1 MSEHQRSRVL
11 VIWCPDW
18 PAIAAARQAG
28 HSTAAPVAVFTA
40 NRVRACTPAAR
51 AEGVRLGQRR
61 RDAQS
66 HCPELQVTAEDP
78 DRDARLFEPVVQ
90 AVESVAPG
98 VEVLRPGLLA
108 CAARGP
114 RRYFGSELTAA
125 ERIVDVV
132 EALDVEC
139 RVGVA
144 DSLAVAVLA
153 ARRSAIV
160 PPGEAPAF
168 CAPLPITELSA
179 EPAISGPERAALTDL
194 LIRLGLTTCG
204 SFAALPEG
212 KVATRFG
219 ADAVVAHRLAQGR
232 SERGVSRRS
241 IPTDLVT
248 EQQCDPPLERV
259 DTAAFAAR
267 ALAERFHDGLAAAG
281 LACTRLTIHACLSD
295 GRELHRTWRCAQ
307 PLTPAATADRVRW
320 QLDGWLT
327 SARRQVADDDGGGGF
342 DDGSAPGGIVR
353 LALEPVEAVGAGR
366 VQYGLWGSDGQ
377 DDQRAGWA
385 FARVQG
391 LLGPESVLTPVR
403 SGGRG
408 PQDRIAWVPWGDE
421 RVPPRPPDR
430 PWPGAMPAP
439 SPTRLVPVESVGGP
453 PEPVVL
459 LDERQRPVELGERG
473 LLSGSPHW
481 MERSGRRRVVQA
493 WAGPWLLDE
502 RWWAADRRSRRARMQ
517 VLCASGEA
525 VVLVAGE
532 PVGWSLEGIYD

>member
-1 MSEHQRSRVL
+1 MVEQRVL

-18 PAIAAARQAG
+18 PAIAAARQARQP
-28 HSTAAPVAVFTA
+28 STAPVVVFTA

-66 HCPELQVTAEDP
+66 HCPTLVVTAEDP

-90 AVESVAPG
+90 AVEAVVPG

-108 CAARGP
+108 CAVRGP
-114 RRYFGSELTAA
+114 RRYFGSEEAAA
-125 ERIVDVV
+125 EKIVDVV

-153 ARRSAIV
+153 ARRSRIV
-160 PPGEAPAF
+160 PDGQAAAF

-194 LIRLGLTTCG
+194 LIRLGLTSCG

-219 ADAVVAHRLAQGR
+219 ADAVIAHHLARGR
-232 SERGVSRRS
+232 SHRGVSRRA
-241 IPTDLVT
+241 IPADLTV
-248 EQQCDPPLERV
+248 EQSCDPPLERV

-267 ALAERFHDGLAAAG
+267 ALAERFHEGLAGAG
-281 LACTRLTIHACLSD
+281 LACTRLTIRATLS
-295 GRELHRTWRCAQ
+295 GGQQMHRTWRCAQ

-327 SARRQVADDDGGGGF
+327 GRRAASGDQDGGDDGF
-342 DDGSAPGGIVR
+342 STGGIVG
-353 LALEPVEAVGAGR
+353 LVLEPVEAIDAGR
-366 VQYGLWGSDGQ
+366 VQFGLWGSDGK

-408 PQDRIAWVPWGDE
+408 PVDRIAWVPWGDE
-421 RVPPRPPDR
+421 RVPPRPVDR
-430 PWPGAMPAP
+430 PWPGALPAP
-439 SPTRLVPVESVGGP
+439 SPTRLARSGP
-453 PEPVVL
+453 DGATEAVVL
-459 LDERQRPVELGERG
+459 LDDRNRPVELGERG
-473 LLSGSPHW
+473 LLTATPRW
-481 MERSGRRRVVQA
+481 IERSGRRHQVQA

-502 RWWAADRRSRRARMQ
+502 RWWAPDRRAHRARLQ
-517 VLCASGEA
+517 LLYASGPA
-525 VVLVAGE
+525 LVLLADA
-532 PVGWSLEGIYD
+532 PTGWSIEGIYD